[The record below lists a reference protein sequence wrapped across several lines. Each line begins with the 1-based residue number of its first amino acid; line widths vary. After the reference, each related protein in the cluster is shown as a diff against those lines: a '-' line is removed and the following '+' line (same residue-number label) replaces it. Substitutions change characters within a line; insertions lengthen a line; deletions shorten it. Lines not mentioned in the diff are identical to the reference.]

1 MVDRD
6 GSDVGELGVV
16 VLVGA
21 HVVSAR
27 PRRRAG
33 SVFLARGR
41 ELAAELGGPR
51 PGGRSRGMH
60 FGCGCAA
67 VQRPMRSPAWSRVRS
82 DPAGVN
88 RAVGNG
94 AGDGLGL
101 ERVAKAG
108 LILDGVA
115 RHLKVEG
122 KNGTNSVWI
131 VLPGLERSFNRT
143 ILLVSLPDGRC
154 FGNLQLSPWLIS
166 TSKRDASRVARYPQ
180 KVRRR

>member
-1 MVDRD
+1 MP
-6 GSDVGELGVV
+6 GHDVEQALCSWLEAENLPPSLVGRGRADAVEVCILAVAARRYKGRCGHLLGVESE
-16 VLVGA
+16 A
-21 HVVSAR
+21 
-27 PRRRAG
+27 
-33 SVFLARGR
+33 
-41 ELAAELGGPR
+41 
-51 PGGRSRGMH
+51 
-60 FGCGCAA
+60 
-67 VQRPMRSPAWSRVRS
+67 

-94 AGDGLGL
+94 AVDGLGL

-131 VLPGLERSFNRT
+131 VLPSLERSFNRT
-143 ILLVSLPDGRC
+143 ILLGSLPDGRC
-154 FGNLQLSPWLIS
+154 FGNLQLSPWIIS